1 MEALLTNASEIYAF
15 HYFGIIILVS
25 LLEWGVPRRVA
36 ARGLRVRWLSNFGIT
51 LIDAAVLR
59 LLFPVAGFGW
69 ALYCAER
76 GWGLLNQM
84 FVPAWVAFIVTVLVL
99 DLATFMQHYLLHHVP
114 LLWRMHRTHHSDH
127 DCDFSTAARFH
138 PVEVIYTTAIL
149 SGTIAALGLPAVAV
163 FVSQLLTT
171 AISFAEHGNVRIA
184 VSVERVLKLFIVT
197 PDMHRIHHSADVS
210 ETNSNYGTLFPWW
223 DRLFGTYV
231 DEPAAG
237 DDGVI
242 FGLAEFNEQ
251 QHQTLLGLLAQ
262 PFARDAASE
271 PRFGR
276 AKAQPYQPPR

>member
-99 DLATFMQHYLLHHVP
+99 DLATFMQHYLLHRVSAP
-114 LLWRMHRTHHSDH
+114 LAMHRTHHSDH
-127 DCDFSTAARFH
+127 DCDFSTAARF
-138 PVEVIYTTAIL
+138 TRWRL
-149 SGTIAALGLPAVAV
+149 SIRPLFCPGRLRRSACRPSPCSCPSSSRRRFRSRA
-163 FVSQLLTT
+163 
-171 AISFAEHGNVRIA
+171 HGNVRITA
-184 VSVERVLKLFIVT
+184 SVERVLKLFIVT
-197 PDMHRIHHSADVS
+197 PDMHRTPSLRRCLRN
-210 ETNSNYGTLFPWW
+210 ELELW
-223 DRLFGTYV
+223 DIVPVVGSPVRHVCRRTGRRRRR
-231 DEPAAG
+231 
-237 DDGVI
+237 
-242 FGLAEFNEQ
+242 
-251 QHQTLLGLLAQ
+251 
-262 PFARDAASE
+262 RDI
-271 PRFGR
+271 RTR
-276 AKAQPYQPPR
+276 RVQ